1 MTGTLC
7 FRKTFP
13 MDNLIEDLKA
23 LIASGVTQTAIA
35 EASDVTLGTLN
46 RFIHGIHDIGY
57 SKALRLRRAVEK
69 LRMEKSSACNKD

>member
-1 MTGTLC
+1 
-7 FRKTFP
+7 

-57 SKALRLRRAVEK
+57 SKALRLRDTVER
-69 LRMEKSSACNKD
+69 LRREKDVADDKN